1 MSAIGEFEQQ
11 DWVKLLTQDNGEKWP
26 KKAHVNPNAAFPFQ
40 DNFSVE
46 TIHGTQ
52 TKSPT
57 QGTAAALAAAEI
69 VEVQDNDYNISVLS
83 SKTISKA
90 QTDVAVGNW
99 IATGSNHSN
108 GPATNST
115 QPGTASKG
123 SKDPIGADPASG
135 AARGLGGK

>member
-1 MSAIGEFEQQ
+1 MSAIAKFEQQ
-11 DWVKLLTQDNGEKWP
+11 DWVKLLTQDNGEKRP

-40 DNFSVE
+40 DNFSVG

-69 VEVQDNDYNISVLS
+69 VEVQDNDNNVSVLS
-83 SKTISKA
+83 SKTTSKT
-90 QTDVAVGNW
+90 QTDVAVENR
-99 IATGSNHSN
+99 IATRSNHSN
-108 GPATNST
+108 GPAANST

-123 SKDPIGADPASG
+123 SKDSIGADPASG
-135 AARGLGGK
+135 AAGGPGGK